1 MELWYE
7 HCDCI
12 VEITRKIRTSFKTMA
27 SQKATTWRLKQSQ
40 SNNKLSPKVM
50 SFSYHKEQ
58 KHLLKEVVP
67 ITYTLEK
74 RLFAAATFK
83 GLWVISFQT
92 K

>member
-1 MELWYE
+1 
-7 HCDCI
+7 
-12 VEITRKIRTSFKTMA
+12 MA

-40 SNNKLSPKVM
+40 GNNKLSPKVM
-50 SFSYHKEQ
+50 PFSYHKEQ
-58 KHLLKEVVP
+58 KHLLKEAVP

-83 GLWVISFQT
+83 GLWVISFQR

>member
-1 MELWYE
+1 
-7 HCDCI
+7 
-12 VEITRKIRTSFKTMA
+12 MA
-27 SQKATTWRLKQSQ
+27 SQKVAKWRLKKYQS
-40 SNNKLSPKVM
+40 SDELSRKVM